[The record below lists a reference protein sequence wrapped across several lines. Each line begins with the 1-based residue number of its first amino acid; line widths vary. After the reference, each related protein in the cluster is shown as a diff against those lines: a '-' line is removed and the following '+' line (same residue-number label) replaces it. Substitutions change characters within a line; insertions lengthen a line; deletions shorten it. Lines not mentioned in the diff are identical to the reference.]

1 MTARRTR
8 WTRRTDR
15 RLPIRTGLPIRS
27 AAAVVAF
34 AAGATAC
41 SAPSD
46 GGKDDDAGAAESVVI
61 GVASEPDTLS
71 PLLGYGKDG
80 NSKIF
85 DGLLARDTDL
95 KLKPAL
101 ATALPKVTDD
111 GRTYTYTLRDG
122 VKFSDG
128 EPLTAR
134 DVVYTY
140 RTVLD
145 AKTNNT
151 ARSELDAV
159 EGVRASGDDTVVFTL
174 KYPYAPF
181 AARTVLPIVPEHVA
195 GKQDPNTGDFNTEPV
210 GTGPYVL
217 TNWSKGE
224 KLAFKANPH
233 YWGGKPAVKS
243 FTMAIVPDD
252 NVRATR
258 LRSGDLDGAVLP
270 PNLAAT
276 FQKDDGRRTY
286 RARSYDFRAVTLPTS
301 GEVTG
306 DRAIRRALDAVV
318 DRQAMVDKILD
329 GAGRP
334 AYGPLPVDDPW
345 YESGIERPH
354 DLAGAK
360 RILDEAGWK
369 TRSGG
374 IRAKDGRRASF
385 TLYYPSGDKV
395 RQDHALAYA
404 SDAKKAGIEVKVE
417 GATWEVI
424 EPRMKSDAV
433 LAGLGSV
440 GDPDFGL
447 YTLLHSTLAGDGF
460 NNMAHYDNPAVD
472 EALDAGRRSQDPKVR
487 AAAYDKIQQALVG
500 DPGYTFLTHIDH
512 LYVLADRW
520 EGLTTQ
526 LEPHEHGFAS
536 GPWWNIENWRP
547 EK

>member
-1 MTARRTR
+1 MT
-8 WTRRTDR
+8 TRR
-15 RLPIRTGLPIRS
+15 IRS
-27 AAAVVAF
+27 AAVAAAVAV
-34 AAGATAC
+34 GVTAC
-41 SAPSD
+41 SAP
-46 GGKDDDAGAAESVVI
+46 GGGGTGDDANAAESVVI
-61 GVASEPDTLS
+61 GVGSEPDTLS

-85 DGLLARDTDL
+85 DGLLSRDTDL

-101 ATALPKVTDD
+101 ATALPKITD
-111 GRTYTYTLRDG
+111 GGLTYTYTLREG

-128 EPLTAR
+128 EALTAQ

-145 AKTNNT
+145 EKTNNT

-159 EGVRASGDDTVVFTL
+159 KDVRATGDDTVVFTL
-174 KYPYAPF
+174 EYPYAAF
-181 AARTVLPIVPEHVA
+181 AARTVLPVVPEHVA
-195 GKQDPNTGDFNTEPV
+195 GGQDPNTGDFNTKPV

-217 TNWSKGE
+217 TDWSKGE

-233 YWGGKPAVKS
+233 YWGDKPAVKS
-243 FTMAIVPDD
+243 FTMAVIADD

-276 FQKDDGRRTY
+276 FENDEGRRTY
-286 RARSYDFRAVTLPTS
+286 EARSYDFRAVTLPTS

-306 DRAIRRALDAVV
+306 DRAIRRALDAAV
-318 DRQAMVDKILD
+318 DRRAMVDKILD

-345 YESGIERPH
+345 YERGIERPH
-354 DLAGAK
+354 DLAKAE
-360 RILDEAGWK
+360 RLLDEGGWK
-369 TRSGG
+369 AGSGG

-424 EPRMKSDAV
+424 EPRMGRDAV
-433 LAGLGSV
+433 LAGFGSV

-447 YTLLHSTLAGDGF
+447 YTLLHSSLAGDGF
-460 NNMAHYDNPAVD
+460 NNMAHYDEPAVD
-472 EALDAGRRSQDPKVR
+472 RALDAGRRTQDPATR
-487 AAAYDKIQQALVG
+487 AAAYDKLQKALVEN
-500 DPGYTFLTHIDH
+500 PGYTFLTHIDH

-520 EGLTTQ
+520 DGLTTQ

-536 GPWWNIENWRP
+536 GPWWNIEDWQP
-547 EK
+547 KK

>member
-1 MTARRTR
+1 MT
-8 WTRRTDR
+8 TRR
-15 RLPIRTGLPIRS
+15 IRS
-27 AAAVVAF
+27 AAVAAAVAV
-34 AAGATAC
+34 GVTAC
-41 SAPSD
+41 SAPGGGGTGD
-46 GGKDDDAGAAESVVI
+46 GANAAESVVI
-61 GVASEPDTLS
+61 GVGSEPDTLS

-101 ATALPKVTDD
+101 ATALPKITD
-111 GRTYTYTLRDG
+111 GGLTYTYTLREG

-128 EPLTAR
+128 EALTAQ

-145 AKTNNT
+145 EKTNNT

-159 EGVRASGDDTVVFTL
+159 KDVRATGDDTVVFTL
-174 KYPYAPF
+174 DYPYAAF
-181 AARTVLPIVPEHVA
+181 AARTVLPVVPEHVA
-195 GKQDPNTGDFNTEPV
+195 GGQDPNTGDFNTKPV

-217 TNWSKGE
+217 TDWSKGE

-233 YWGGKPAVKS
+233 YWGDKPTVKS
-243 FTMAIVPDD
+243 FTMAVIADD

-276 FQKDDGRRTY
+276 FENDEGRRTY
-286 RARSYDFRAVTLPTS
+286 EARSYDFRAVTLPTS
-301 GEVTG
+301 GKVTG
-306 DRAIRRALDAVV
+306 DRAIRRALDAAV
-318 DRQAMVDKILD
+318 DRRAMVDKILD

-345 YESGIERPH
+345 YERGIERPH
-354 DLAGAK
+354 DLAKAE
-360 RILDEAGWK
+360 RVLDEAGWK
-369 TRSGG
+369 AGSGG

-424 EPRMKSDAV
+424 EPRMGRDAV
-433 LAGLGSV
+433 LAGFGSV

-447 YTLLHSTLAGDGF
+447 YTLLHSSLAGDGF
-460 NNMAHYDNPAVD
+460 NNMAHYDEPAVD
-472 EALDAGRRSQDPKVR
+472 QALDAGRRTQDPATR
-487 AAAYDKIQQALVG
+487 AAAYDKLQKALVEN
-500 DPGYTFLTHIDH
+500 PGYTFLTHIDH

-520 EGLTTQ
+520 DGLTTQ

-536 GPWWNIENWRP
+536 GPWWNIEDWQP
-547 EK
+547 KK

>member
-15 RLPIRTGLPIRS
+15 SLPIRS
-27 AAAVVAF
+27 AAAAVAF

-41 SAPSD
+41 SAPTGGGGD
-46 GGKDDDAGAAESVVI
+46 GGTEAAESVVI

-95 KLKPAL
+95 ELKPAL
-101 ATALPKVTDD
+101 AAALPKVTDD
-111 GRTYTYTLRDG
+111 GRTYTFTLREG

-128 EPLTAR
+128 EPLTAG

-145 AKTNNT
+145 EKTNNT

-159 EGVRASGDDTVVFTL
+159 ENVRASGDGTVVFTL

-195 GKQDPNTGDFNTEPV
+195 GKQDLNTGDFNTEPV

-217 TNWSKGE
+217 TGWSKGE
-224 KLAFKANPH
+224 KLGFRANPH
-233 YWGGKPAVKS
+233 YWGDKPAVKS
-243 FTMAIVPDD
+243 FTMAVIADD

-276 FQKDDGRRTY
+276 FEKDDGRRTY
-286 RARSYDFRAVTLPTS
+286 RARSYDFRAVTLPS
-301 GEVTG
+301 AGQVTG
-306 DRAIRRALDAVV
+306 DRAIRRALDAAV

-345 YESGIERPH
+345 YERGIERPR
-354 DLAGAK
+354 DLAAAG

-369 TRSGG
+369 PGSGG
-374 IRAKDGRRASF
+374 IRARDGQRASF

-424 EPRMKSDAV
+424 EPRMKTDAV

-460 NNMAHYDNPAVD
+460 NNMAHYANPAVD

-487 AAAYDKIQQALVG
+487 AAAYREIQKALVA

-520 EGLTTQ
+520 DGLTTQ

-536 GPWWNIENWRP
+536 GPWWNIEDWRP
-547 EK
+547 KK